1 MLTLL
6 RIGWMN
12 LKRDRVAQALTFL
25 LPILFFSIFASVF
38 GGRGGDSTPRVSVAV
53 ADEDRSEF
61 SGRVI
66 AALQK
71 EKALR
76 LRVDGDNGSVLDRAA
91 AEGLVRNGDVP
102 VAIVIPK
109 GIGESFGQLGF
120 SSSGP
125 AIQMLADPSDP
136 IAPQMVQGLLQKVA
150 MTAAPDLVMQG
161 GMKQFEKHAGALTP
175 EQRKAVDEWIPTLK
189 ADAGGTTGGGGTGG
203 SGGMG
208 IAVTVVDVMRNDD
221 RKGSLI
227 SFYAA
232 GIGVMFLLFSSVGGA
247 GGALLEEAESG
258 TLERLLSTNIGM
270 TGVLIGKWLFLSL
283 IGFAQL
289 TVMFLWGRVAFGL
302 PLFSHIPGF
311 VVMTVVTAAAAAALG
326 LVLASLARTRA
337 QLSGFSTIL
346 ILTMSALGGSMFPR
360 FLMSETMQ
368 KMGLLT
374 FNGWA
379 LDGYLKVFWRNA
391 AVWELWP
398 QVLVLVRA
406 RRHVPRNRAAA
417 RPSLGARVIGW
428 RGALAVALAAS
439 AMALSAGGCKNIDV
453 RTEAYATLAEAQ
465 AAGAVDRGWLPR
477 GLPPGTR
484 ELRVAHDADS
494 NRRWG
499 LFDFPP
505 EQGDALRTL
514 VGPEISFDGLECNPP
529 GRIEWWPIL
538 LRQRLDGERIKA
550 TSLQGY
556 TAREGDL
563 ILAVNWA
570 QGRAY
575 YWSRE

>member
-38 GGRGGDSTPRVSVAV
+38 GARGGDSTPRVSVAV

-76 LRVDGDNGSVLDRAA
+76 LRVDGDNGSVLDRGA

-120 SSSGP
+120 SSAGP

-136 IAPQMVQGLLQKVA
+136 IAPQMVQGLLQKVV

-189 ADAGGTTGGGGTGG
+189 ADAGGTTGGGGAGG

-391 AVWELWP
+391 AVWEL
-398 QVLVLVRA
+398 
-406 RRHVPRNRAAA
+406 
-417 RPSLGARVIGW
+417 
-428 RGALAVALAAS
+428 
-439 AMALSAGGCKNIDV
+439 
-453 RTEAYATLAEAQ
+453 
-465 AAGAVDRGWLPR
+465 
-477 GLPPGTR
+477 
-484 ELRVAHDADS
+484 
-494 NRRWG
+494 
-499 LFDFPP
+499 
-505 EQGDALRTL
+505 
-514 VGPEISFDGLECNPP
+514 
-529 GRIEWWPIL
+529 
-538 LRQRLDGERIKA
+538 
-550 TSLQGY
+550 
-556 TAREGDL
+556 
-563 ILAVNWA
+563 
-570 QGRAY
+570 
-575 YWSRE
+575 